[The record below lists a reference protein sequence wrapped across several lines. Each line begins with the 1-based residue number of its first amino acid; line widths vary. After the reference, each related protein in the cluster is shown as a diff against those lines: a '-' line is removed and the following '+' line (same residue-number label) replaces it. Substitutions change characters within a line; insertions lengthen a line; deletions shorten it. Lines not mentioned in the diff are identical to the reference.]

1 MPSPP
6 PSLKEPHFFPGH
18 VTVYNY
24 IMFSSLQNKNAL
36 ASVLKEKQEKKND
49 KNERETHRV
58 FGFSF
63 ISLIAIVDEPHW
75 SAHRSD
81 MDLFLIKSTS
91 CEGFG
96 INRFKSPPVW
106 DSRNPRDRCW
116 LVLFRCHV
124 TFLKIRSKSHQYIF
138 GLNTSVYS

>member
-1 MPSPP
+1 M
-6 PSLKEPHFFPGH
+6 
-18 VTVYNY
+18 
-24 IMFSSLQNKNAL
+24 
-36 ASVLKEKQEKKND
+36 KQKCVGLCAERETREKND

-75 SAHRSD
+75 SAHRSG

-106 DSRNPRDRCW
+106 DSRNT
-116 LVLFRCHV
+116 HV
-124 TFLKIRSKSHQYIF
+124 TVVGWYEM
-138 GLNTSVYS
+138 GCSVAT